1 MLAALVI
8 SLSGC
13 ATIPAQSTS
22 SSESVPTMPPAD
34 AATMLPDPDERHVC
48 GQASALQGI
57 WYRSDWEHD
66 QGLID
71 DTACAAQLAAIED
84 GWKYLPTGGSDIT
97 PAVKDVQ
104 RTLVE
109 GDISHENTDFQIA
122 MDNLALACDAV
133 GSLIAIGALPGQ
145 GG

>member
-1 MLAALVI
+1 MNRQNAQATTGWTRKAAWLTVVLAALVI

-66 QGLID
+66 QG
-71 DTACAAQLAAIED
+71 
-84 GWKYLPTGGSDIT
+84 
-97 PAVKDVQ
+97 
-104 RTLVE
+104 
-109 GDISHENTDFQIA
+109 
-122 MDNLALACDAV
+122 
-133 GSLIAIGALPGQ
+133 
-145 GG
+145 